1 VWPVPGRCASHGT
14 ATYDSSRPAQDSCSL
29 GLLDRTPATDFE
41 EASGA
46 AQAAP
51 GIPVQCVVSERA
63 RARNAQCPWFWSTTT
78 SKSQEFGGLQP
89 RDEPSRNPSLGL
101 PRVGGEPHRGRP
113 VFSGPALAANGGAN
127 VWHIL
132 LDPSWLHKQASVG
145 LRCRRL
151 LELLKPS
158 DPVGHLLWPRD
169 VLAHRPS
176 AKSGTPP
183 SSSARHATA
192 AHTSSSSTHLMFGSA
207 ALLHPRDERSSH
219 LAFGWSRPHHGA
231 NRRCHSVTE

>member
-1 VWPVPGRCASHGT
+1 MWPVPGRCASHGT

-89 RDEPSRNPSLGL
+89 RDERSRNPSLGL
-101 PRVGGEPHRGRP
+101 PRVGGEPDRGKP
-113 VFSGPALAANGGAN
+113 VFSGPVNWWRKRSGTFFSIQARCTSKPLCRTPLQALARASQAER
-127 VWHIL
+127 
-132 LDPSWLHKQASVG
+132 PSRSPASASRCFLPIVRAQTSRARRQA
-145 LRCRRL
+145 RL
-151 LELLKPS
+151 P
-158 DPVGHLLWPRD
+158 DMRLWPTPAAR
-169 VLAHRPS
+169 RP
-176 AKSGTPP
+176 A
-183 SSSARHATA
+183 
-192 AHTSSSSTHLMFGSA
+192 
-207 ALLHPRDERSSH
+207 
-219 LAFGWSRPHHGA
+219 
-231 NRRCHSVTE
+231 